1 MSYPWRSDGKELLSG
16 SMGRPCHEVGDVF
29 RRYGGG
35 YRTTHSLNRKQ
46 LSVMDAIERCRTSQL
61 GYHMDECDEC
71 GHLEHSYNS
80 CRDRHCPKCQG
91 ISRRKWV
98 NGRLEDL
105 LPVPYYH
112 VVFTL
117 PDKLFPMCLYN
128 KRVIYE
134 LLFSSAS
141 ETLLSFGRDP
151 RWLGGEMGFFGVLH
165 SWGQTLW
172 HHLHAHFMV
181 PGGALSEDGRWIEPK
196 YKGKF
201 LFPVVALSKVFRG
214 KFIEGLK
221 KAHVRGDL
229 VFTDDMSCFADE
241 GLFDGWCDELVSKDW
256 VVYCKPPFSGAEH
269 VVKYIGRYT
278 HRVAISNSRLVSI
291 DNGEIIFRY
300 KDYKDKEVLWK
311 EMALG
316 ANEFIQRF
324 LWHVLPSGF
333 HKIRHFGFLTN
344 AKCKVKVA
352 RIRALLQEEGQEMI
366 TGVLEDIRG
375 FICGVCGK
383 GKMVPLLVIDRFG
396 NMLSSI
402 GDGAKPL
409 PDACFDTLW

>member
-1 MSYPWRSDGKELLSG
+1 M
-16 SMGRPCHEVGDVF
+16 
-29 RRYGGG
+29 
-35 YRTTHSLNRKQ
+35 
-46 LSVMDAIERCRTSQL
+46 
-61 GYHMDECDEC
+61 
-71 GHLEHSYNS
+71 
-80 CRDRHCPKCQG
+80 
-91 ISRRKWV
+91 
-98 NGRLEDL
+98 
-105 LPVPYYH
+105 
-112 VVFTL
+112 
-117 PDKLFPMCLYN
+117 
-128 KRVIYE
+128 
-134 LLFSSAS
+134 
-141 ETLLSFGRDP
+141 
-151 RWLGGEMGFFGVLH
+151 
-165 SWGQTLW
+165 
-172 HHLHAHFMV
+172 
-181 PGGALSEDGRWIEPK
+181 
-196 YKGKF
+196 
-201 LFPVVALSKVFRG
+201 
-214 KFIEGLK
+214 
-221 KAHVRGDL
+221 
-229 VFTDDMSCFADE
+229 
-241 GLFDGWCDELVSKDW
+241 
-256 VVYCKPPFSGAEH
+256 
-269 VVKYIGRYT
+269 
-278 HRVAISNSRLVSI
+278 AISNSRLVSI